1 MIQKTRWLARHN
13 NNGYEKALFLF
24 SGKKGANLNEV
35 AVVVKKN
42 VQNSN
47 H

>member
-1 MIQKTRWLARHN
+1 MIQKKTRWLARQKY
-13 NNGYEKALFLF
+13 NGHENALFLF

-35 AVVVKKN
+35 AVVKKN
-42 VQNSN
+42 VQNSD